1 MIGSIW
7 RKEGSRFDWMK
18 KWNDKFCDMLS
29 SEIDKLYRNALKI
42 VFSYRALKKKSRF
55 DVRYIECSAKGVYQ

>member
-1 MIGSIW
+1 MINSVI
-7 RKEGSRFDWMK
+7 
-18 KWNDKFCDMLS
+18 CLS

-55 DVRYIECSAKGVYQ
+55 DIHIRYIECSAKGVYQ